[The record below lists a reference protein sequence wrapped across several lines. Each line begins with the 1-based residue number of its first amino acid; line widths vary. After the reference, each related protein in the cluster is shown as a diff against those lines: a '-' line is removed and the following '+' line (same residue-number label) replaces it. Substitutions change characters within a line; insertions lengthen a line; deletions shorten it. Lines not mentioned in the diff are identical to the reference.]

1 MHKELKDLCKV
12 VEDELKDATER
23 IHSAGDKL
31 TAGDI
36 NYLDKL
42 THIMKS
48 LKTTIAMT
56 DAEDSSSYDYSGRRS
71 YNGSYDGS
79 YDGSY
84 EDMSNRSYARGR
96 GARRDSMGRYSSEDG
111 YSRAEDDMI
120 SELRSMM
127 PGLPEEK
134 KREVQRFIKKME
146 EM

>member
-12 VEDELKDATER
+12 VEDELKDAAER
-23 IHSAGDKL
+23 VHSAGDKL
-31 TAGDI
+31 SVGDI

-48 LKTTIAMT
+48 LKTTIAM
-56 DAEDSSSYDYSGRRS
+56 DEGSSYDYSGRRS
-71 YNGSYDGS
+71 YTGSYDGS
-79 YDGSY
+79 YDDGSY
-84 EDMSNRSYARGR
+84 DDMRSYARGR
-96 GARRDSMGRYSSEDG
+96 GAKRDSMGRYSSEDG

-120 SELRSMM
+120 NELRSMM

-134 KREVQRFIKKME
+134 KREVQRFIKRLE